1 MTAPESPNSASTPA
15 TAPRAASIGHDG
27 SCRTSAIRLPTRITT
42 PMTAPTECTPNTQP
56 KARSAF
62 GDCSCVS
69 TVDASWMIAS
79 DMAVMSSGP
88 ASAEAITHRITYQD
102 VVGARAE
109 ATVRAT
115 PHTIAAVG
123 RSGSTSM
130 TRPPM
135 EIGTK

>member
-1 MTAPESPNSASTPA
+1 
-15 TAPRAASIGHDG
+15 
-27 SCRTSAIRLPTRITT
+27 
-42 PMTAPTECTPNTQP
+42 
-56 KARSAF
+56 
-62 GDCSCVS
+62 
-69 TVDASWMIAS
+69 MIAS